1 MKLLYNWIKEFVDVA
16 APAEEVRAR
25 LSMAGIAIEA
35 LEDSPAGPLLD
46 ADLTTN
52 RPDCLGHY
60 GVAREVAALY
70 RLRMKSVESP
80 LREAA
85 QKADEVTRVEIE
97 CPELCGRY

>member
-70 RLRMKSVESP
+70 RLRLKSV
-80 LREAA
+80 
-85 QKADEVTRVEIE
+85 
-97 CPELCGRY
+97 